1 MIDELTKDFIK
12 RIINEINSESNKKKI
27 SEEIVKPILNHLST
41 ITFPYVTL
49 LFSMY
54 IINLI
59 LIISILIIILNF
71 TKKK

>member
-1 MIDELTKDFIK
+1 MFDELTKDFIK

-27 SEEIVKPILNHLST
+27 SEEIVKPILNQLST

-59 LIISILIIILNF
+59 LIILILIIILNF
-71 TKKK
+71 TKNK

>member
-1 MIDELTKDFIK
+1 MFDELTKDFIK

-27 SEEIVKPILNHLST
+27 SEEIVKPILNQLST

-71 TKKK
+71 TKNK